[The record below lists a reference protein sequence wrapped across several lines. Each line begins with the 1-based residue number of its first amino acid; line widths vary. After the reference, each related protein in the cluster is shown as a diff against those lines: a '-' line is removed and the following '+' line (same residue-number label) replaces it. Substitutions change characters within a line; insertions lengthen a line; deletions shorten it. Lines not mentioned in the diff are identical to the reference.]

1 MHFLIGSQVI
11 ILVYAYV
18 NLVRLNIPFVF
29 IHAPFIVLDDTSICA
44 YGSLVFL
51 DLGQILLDIKAGG
64 TDIISICACFKVVLV
79 YLHFVIVDIIW
90 VGWDVNI
97 DWAYGI
103 IVGDNIVFDTINVI
117 SVDWDGNRLC
127 AYDTSVVSD
136 GVRVH
141 TDFQYAVFD
150 SLRVLSNEILIA
162 CYCSVVCVD
171 IIFVC
176 FGVHLI

>member
-1 MHFLIGSQVI
+1 MHFIIVSTVI

-29 IHAPFIVLDDTSICA
+29 IHVTFIVLDDTSVCA

-103 IVGDNIVFDTINVI
+103 IVGDNIVFDTINVF
-117 SVDWDGNRLC
+117 SV
-127 AYDTSVVSD
+127 
-136 GVRVH
+136 
-141 TDFQYAVFD
+141 
-150 SLRVLSNEILIA
+150 
-162 CYCSVVCVD
+162 
-171 IIFVC
+171 
-176 FGVHLI
+176 